1 MSQCSGMFRGRKS
14 RKNILGL
21 LEALQLQHKSEDTD
35 KVTEEKPRTK
45 KKKRKGTRTE
55 SVSPRGRE
63 VSY

>member
-1 MSQCSGMFRGRKS
+1 MFRGRKS

-21 LEALQLQHKSEDTD
+21 LEALQLQQKSEDTD
-35 KVTEEKPRTK
+35 KVTQEKQRTK

>member
-1 MSQCSGMFRGRKS
+1 MFRGRKS

-45 KKKRKGTRTE
+45 KKKRKDTRTE

>member
-1 MSQCSGMFRGRKS
+1 MFRRRKS

-21 LEALQLQHKSEDTD
+21 LEALHLQQKSDGTD
-35 KVTEEKPRTK
+35 KVTEQRLRAK

-63 VSY
+63 VSF